1 MLERCIQLEP
11 LFTAA
16 YLELVKLYGGQPA
29 AAGRLLAR
37 VVRLNPYNAD
47 LRRQYGDWLME
58 QSTCKL
64 FIPVRSVPHPPRSF
78 VICSSRS
85 TAVDPIFIDG
95 IFSSISLCCVL
106 WCGWDKI
113 DCISTRPKPPIPSRS
128 GLAPSLAFL
137 CFFYSFASVSKFC
150 LLFFVA
156 FSYSL
161 SLSSS
166 LHLFTMRQTCCWKR
180 SNNTRKGSK

>member
-64 FIPVRSVPHPPRSF
+64 FISVRSVPHPPRSF

-106 WCGWDKI
+106 WCGWDMI

-137 CFFYSFASVSKFC
+137 CFFFHFG
-150 LLFFVA
+150 F
-156 FSYSL
+156 
-161 SLSSS
+161 
-166 LHLFTMRQTCCWKR
+166 
-180 SNNTRKGSK
+180 